1 MSRGKERQRVQG
13 RLLMAWVSLTLGCS
27 DSGQSGAA
35 LGPPESA
42 NPTQV
47 RGAVQKGP
55 FVVGSSITLSILDQQ
70 LNPTGQVFNTQTSN
84 DRGEFEIGLS
94 ATSPISLQ
102 GSGFYYNEVLGTLS
116 GADITL
122 RAFYVPSGTGVQ
134 EVYVNMVTHLTTER
148 IKALVESGVE
158 FSNAVADAE
167 SELIGEFGITEAG
180 YIPAV
185 RGTSMNI
192 AGADNADNAYLLGVS
207 CVMILAAVER
217 SGGSVDAALQEALN
231 SFSLDLSDG
240 TLEAPRKA
248 EVVRALASIDTAA
261 VSRNLAQ
268 RLVTLGSTDPVPN
281 MNRVLDQDRDGVGNE
296 DDSCA
301 FVADDQADTDGDGL
315 GDPCD
320 PCPNTPCE
328 FKCLPANPDNGGP
341 PNDVCYEPGTLNV
354 ECRIPSVDDDPNTF
368 TDCNAGLV
376 CVPNVRASSA
386 ELCWT
391 FGSCCL
397 ASGGASQVCGEDD
410 ACGSG
415 LDCLSNV
422 SGCPG
427 DKCCIRVGGEGER
440 CHVDDTCN
448 GSLNCVDDECIVAS
462 GLNEPCAG
470 PTNGCDPG
478 LECTANADCT
488 SSNGLCCRVA
498 GDEGQE
504 CFGEQ
509 ANSCHGELSC
519 VLGSD
524 CSSEY
529 GLDRCCLLA
538 GELGQ
543 HCIWDGGSTL
553 VCEQGL
559 HCVNIVAVCDEYGIY
574 PCCSFAGNEG
584 QPCMPQDQCNNEGVV
599 DGVPFLECISA
610 GAACPEGF
618 GNEECCV
625 PTGGLGE
632 VCMFE
637 GQLGNPCE
645 GDLECVTGAAC
656 DGVTPNCCQP
666 PASPP

>member
-1 MSRGKERQRVQG
+1 
-13 RLLMAWVSLTLGCS
+13 MACVSITLGCS
-27 DSGQSGAA
+27 DSGQSGPSETVNSDGMAGA
-35 LGPPESA
+35 GGVLGPSESP
-42 NPTQV
+42 NTTLV

-55 FVVGSSITLSILDQQ
+55 FVVGSSITLSVLDQQ
-70 LNPTGQVFNTQTSN
+70 LNPTGQVFNTQTIN
-84 DRGEFEIGLS
+84 DRGEFEIGVS

-158 FSNAVADAE
+158 FSQAVADAE
-167 SELIGEFGITEAG
+167 GELIGELGITEPG
-180 YIPAV
+180 YIPTV

-231 SFSLDLSDG
+231 SFSLDLTDG

-248 EVVRALASIDTAA
+248 EVVRALARIDTAA

-268 RLVTLGSTDPVPN
+268 RLVTLGSADPVPS

-296 DDSCA
+296 DDACA
-301 FVADDQADTDGDGL
+301 SVADDQADTDGDGL

-320 PCPNTPCE
+320 PCPNTACE
-328 FKCLPANPDNGGP
+328 FKCLRADPDNGGP
-341 PNDVCYEPGTLNV
+341 PNDLCYEPGALNV
-354 ECRIPSVDDDPNTF
+354 ACRIPSLDDDPNSF
-368 TDCNAGLV
+368 TDCNAGLL
-376 CVPNVRASSA
+376 CVPNVRAASA

-391 FGSCCL
+391 FNSCCL
-397 ASGGASQVCGEDD
+397 ASGNAGQVCGEDD
-410 ACGSG
+410 PCDSG

-427 DKCCIRVGGEGER
+427 DKCCLRVGEEGER
-440 CHVDDTCN
+440 CHAENTCN

-470 PTNGCDPG
+470 PTNGCDEG
-478 LECTANADCT
+478 LECTG
-488 SSNGLCCRVA
+488 NGCKVA

-509 ANSCHGELSC
+509 SDSCHGELSC
-519 VLGSD
+519 VLGSN
-524 CSSEY
+524 CISEY

-543 HCIWDGGSTL
+543 HCIGSQR
-553 VCEQGL
+553 VCEGGL
-559 HCVNIVAVCDEYGIY
+559 YCVNSVVCEEYGVY
-574 PCCSFAGNEG
+574 PCCSFAGDEG
-584 QPCMPQDQCNNEGVV
+584 QPCMPQDECNNEGAV
-599 DGVPFLECISA
+599 DGIPALECVSA
-610 GAACPEGF
+610 GAACPDGF
-618 GNEECCV
+618 GSEECCV

-632 VCMFE
+632 VCRFQ
-637 GQLGNPCE
+637 GLIGNACE

-656 DGVTPNCCQP
+656 EGVTPNCCQP
-666 PASPP
+666 PTSPP

>member
-1 MSRGKERQRVQG
+1 M
-13 RLLMAWVSLTLGCS
+13 LGCS
-27 DSGQSGAA
+27 DSGQSGPSETVNSDGTAGA
-35 LGPPESA
+35 GAVLGPPESP
-42 NPTQV
+42 NTTLV

-55 FVVGSSITLSILDQQ
+55 FVVGSSITLSVLDQQ
-70 LNPTGQVFNTQTSN
+70 LNPTGQVFNTQTIN
-84 DRGEFEIGLS
+84 DRGEFEIEVS

-158 FSNAVADAE
+158 FSEAVADAE
-167 SELIGEFGITEAG
+167 SELIGEFGITEPG
-180 YIPAV
+180 YIPTV

-192 AGADNADNAYLLGVS
+192 TGADNADNAYLLGVS
-207 CVMILAAVER
+207 CVMILTAVER
-217 SGGSVDAALQEALN
+217 SSGSVDAALQEALN
-231 SFSLDLSDG
+231 SFSLDLTDG

-248 EVVRALASIDTAA
+248 QVVRALARIDTAA

-296 DDSCA
+296 DDACA

-320 PCPNTPCE
+320 PCPNTACE

-341 PNDVCYEPGTLNV
+341 PNDLCYEPGTSNV
-354 ECRIPSVDDDPNTF
+354 ACRVPSLDDDPNSF
-368 TDCNAGLV
+368 TDCNAGLL
-376 CVPNVRASSA
+376 CVPNVRAASA

-391 FGSCCL
+391 FSSCCL
-397 ASGGASQVCGEDD
+397 ASGGAGQVCGEADPCD
-410 ACGSG
+410 SG

-427 DKCCIRVGGEGER
+427 DKCCLSVGDEGER
-440 CHVDDTCN
+440 CHVENTCN

-470 PTNGCDPG
+470 PTHECDEG
-478 LECTANADCT
+478 LECTGNVCK
-488 SSNGLCCRVA
+488 VA
-498 GDEGQE
+498 GDQGQE

-509 ANSCHGELSC
+509 SESCHGELSC
-519 VLGSD
+519 VLGSN
-524 CSSEY
+524 CISEY
-529 GLDRCCLLA
+529 GLDSCCLLA

-543 HCIWDGGSTL
+543 HCIRRDR
-553 VCEQGL
+553 VCEGGL
-559 HCVNIVAVCDEYGIY
+559 YCVNAVVCDEYGVY

-584 QPCMPQDQCNNEGVV
+584 QPCMSQHECNNEGAV
-599 DGVPFLECISA
+599 DGIPALECVRG
-610 GAACPEGF
+610 GAACPDAF

-632 VCMFE
+632 VCRFE
-637 GQLGNPCE
+637 GVLGNPCE

-656 DGVTPNCCQP
+656 EGVTPNCCQP